1 MHNEVGNIA
10 TVYQDVFSSVSPLE
24 HDLEV
29 VIVDDC
35 SSDGT
40 DAELKRLQS
49 NSDHLVIIRHPKRLG
64 QSAAIATA
72 ISATEGDVIAT
83 LDGDGQNVAQDITL
97 LLEQLTPDTVCV
109 NGIRS
114 QRNDPWLK
122 VFSSK
127 VANSIRRWLLND
139 PILDAGCGV
148 KVVRREALSG
158 VPYFNGMHRF
168 LPTMLHMQGH
178 LVKQVVVRQ
187 RERKSGDSKYAV
199 NDRLWKGIA
208 DCFAMI
214 WFRRYCF
221 THIKVDSAPPQT
233 FLNTQQHDD

>member
-10 TVYQDVFSSVSPLE
+10 GVYQDVLSAVSQLG
-24 HDLEV
+24 HDFEV
-29 VIVDDC
+29 VVVDDC

-40 DAELKRLQS
+40 DVELKRIQAES
-49 NSDHLVIIRHPKRLG
+49 EHLIVIRYPQRLG
-64 QSAAIATA
+64 QSAAIATG
-72 ISATEGDVIAT
+72 ISSSAGEVIAT
-83 LDGDGQNVAQDITL
+83 FDGDGQNVGQDITVL
-97 LLEQLTPDTVCV
+97 LQQLTPDTACV
-109 NGIRS
+109 NGIRA

-127 VANSIRRWLLND
+127 VANNVRRWLLND
-139 PILDAGCGV
+139 PIVDSGCGV
-148 KVVRREALSG
+148 KVVRREALIG
-158 VPYFNGMHRF
+158 LPYFNGMHRF

-178 LVKQVVVRQ
+178 LVKQVAVLQ
-187 RERKSGDSKYAV
+187 RERKTGDSKYAV

-221 THIKVDSAPPQT
+221 THLGDEKLELMSKKCAPD
-233 FLNTQQHDD
+233 TQ